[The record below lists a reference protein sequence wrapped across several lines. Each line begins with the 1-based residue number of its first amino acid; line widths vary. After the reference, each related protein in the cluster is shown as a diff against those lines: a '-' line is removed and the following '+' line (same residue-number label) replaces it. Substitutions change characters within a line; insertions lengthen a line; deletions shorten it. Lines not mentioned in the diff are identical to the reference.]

1 MIIESMV
8 WWFGW
13 SVVGGF
19 DKAHLELDLKNWSTI
34 WGYNFQRK
42 LLQYMIDLLI
52 TNCNKIL
59 LQIATADLLKIGPLL
74 L

>member
-13 SVVGGF
+13 SVVSEF

-42 LLQYMIDLLI
+42 LLQYTIDLLI
-52 TNCNKIL
+52 TNCDKIL
-59 LQIATADLLKIGPLL
+59 LQIATADLLKIRPLL